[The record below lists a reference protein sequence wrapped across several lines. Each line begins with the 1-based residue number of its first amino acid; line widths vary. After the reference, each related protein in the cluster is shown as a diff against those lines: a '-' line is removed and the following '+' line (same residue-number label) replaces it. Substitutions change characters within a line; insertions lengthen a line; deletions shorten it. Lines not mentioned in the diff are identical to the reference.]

1 EGDEDI
7 EKPTDHGSHEEDI
20 ISGSEGLNSTG
31 ALEND
36 HVDASELLEEGN
48 EDGWPCICTLSCNRD
63 KGDEDIEKP
72 IDHDSHE
79 EGIIPRS
86 EGLNSIGALE
96 NDHVDASELL
106 EEGNEDGHGELR
118 PILCFPLCCSM
129 NSRSSTPSC
138 LP

>member
-1 EGDEDI
+1 MSICTLPCNGDEGNEDI
-7 EKPTDHGSHEEDI
+7 EKPTDHGSHEEGI
-20 ISGSEGLNSTG
+20 IPGSEGLYFAFHYVAPWN
-31 ALEND
+31 LD
-36 HVDASELLEEGN
+36 RQLLLVCHEILI
-48 EDGWPCICTLSCNRD
+48 ICTLSCNRD

-86 EGLNSIGALE
+86 EGLNSTGTLG

-118 PILCFPLCCSM
+118 PIL
-129 NSRSSTPSC
+129 
-138 LP
+138 